1 MGSVHQLRFSFYKV
15 SEGSEVSAAVSVHS
29 ELKVRAGEALIVA
42 ILPDEERGW
51 FEVGSG
57 PELNR
62 TLGRILSRA
71 SRLRSQAASWK
82 LIGARNLVH
91 LLRDELLRKGVPDST
106 ITVREAGDFEA
117 RLSWD
122 TGKVHI
128 ARGPARVLVV
138 DDSATLR
145 KLLKGLIEQD
155 SRFRWVGEASK
166 PSQVSAL
173 IRELHP
179 DLVTLDIH
187 MPEMDGVELMKRVLA
202 PASVPTVV
210 VTALSQEE
218 GPKVFEALE
227 AGAVDYVQKPS
238 FQDWKQT
245 AEVIREKLFEAAS
258 AHVHASTVNTK
269 TLVASL
275 DTRGILALGASTGG
289 VEALRQVLVRLPE
302 GIPPTV
308 ITQHIPPVFSEA
320 FAKRLNELCAFE
332 VREAKNGDQLRPGLA
347 LIAPGGIHL
356 RVKKTPSG
364 GVVELDSSDPVN
376 RHRPS
381 VDVMFAS
388 VAAEYGSQA
397 IGVLLTG
404 MGADGARSLMKMRE
418 CGARTIA
425 QDEASSVVF
434 GMPRA
439 AIQLGA
445 AQEVLA
451 LDQVPEQLIRWLSK

>member
-1 MGSVHQLRFSFYKV
+1 M
-15 SEGSEVSAAVSVHS
+15 SAAVSIPSDLHI
-29 ELKVRAGEALIVA
+29 RAGQVLIVA
-42 ILPDEERGW
+42 ILPDEDRGW
-51 FEVGSG
+51 YEVGSG
-57 PELNR
+57 PEML
-62 TLGRILSRA
+62 RILSRILSGS
-71 SRLRSQAASWK
+71 SRLRSQAAYWK
-82 LIGARNLVH
+82 LIGERSQVRS
-91 LLRDELLRKGVPDST
+91 LREELIRKGVTPST
-106 ITVREAGDFEA
+106 ISVREAGDFEA
-117 RLSWD
+117 RWSWS
-122 TGKVHI
+122 TGKVQI
-128 ARGPARVLVV
+128 ARGPIRVLVV

-145 KLLKGLIEQD
+145 KLLKGLVDQD

-173 IRELHP
+173 LKELHP

-187 MPEMDGVELMKRVLA
+187 MPEMDGVEVMKRVLA
-202 PASVPTVV
+202 PASVPTVLV
-210 VTALSQEE
+210 SALSQDE

-245 AEVIREKLFEAAS
+245 AEAILEKLFEAAS
-258 AHVHASTVNTK
+258 AHVTAAVGNSK
-269 TLVASL
+269 ALEAAL
-275 DTRGILALGASTGG
+275 DTSGILALGASTGG
-289 VEALRQVLVRLPE
+289 VEALRRVLVRLPA

-308 ITQHIPPVFSEA
+308 ITQHIPPVFSDA

-332 VREAKNGDQLRPGLA
+332 VREAKDGDKLRPGLA
-347 LIAPGGIHL
+347 LIAPGGIHM
-356 RVKKTPSG
+356 RVKKTAG
-364 GVVELDSSDPVN
+364 GAIVELDSSAPVN

-388 VAAEYGSQA
+388 VASEFGAQA

-404 MGADGARSLMKMRE
+404 MGADGARSLLKMKE
-418 CGARTIA
+418 SGARTIA

-445 AQEVLA
+445 AQEILS
-451 LDQVPEQLIRWLSK
+451 LERVPEQLIRWLSK